1 MLRNKKGITLI
12 ALVVTI
18 VVLLILAGVTL
29 NLLLDENGII
39 SKSKDARNKWAEAQE
54 KEQKEMDDFVKE
66 NFPNWDGKQ
75 TEMPEIKKNET
86 TSKFDWYIYNESQM
100 KFLANYVNNTLT
112 EQDQKMIT
120 DNNTT
125 VDDIAI
131 TEETTIYLMN
141 DLNLGATFDSSGN
154 LISGEQWI
162 PIGATKDKTMLGTFE
177 GNNHYICGVYI
188 NRNEKF
194 NGIFGN
200 CNSIKNLTIKN
211 SYIEGLNCTGGI
223 AGVVRKGTVENCHNN
238 NTTVVLKKGDNMTVG
253 GIVAQCTGEKIEKC
267 TNTGKIISYAT
278 ATTGFAQIAGIA
290 GVSVNTDYIEC
301 INYGD
306 ISIEVEETEFSKLE
320 NWPAYVGGICGADNI
335 NIEGKGII
343 RDCHNE
349 GKIKGVYSVGGIVG
363 SSYIGANIQNC
374 SNIGNVEGY
383 CFIGGIV
390 GQFGNTENKLS
401 YSNLSECYNSGD
413 IIAKDLSD
421 MEAGGIIGTIRNR
434 GREDV
439 ITKCYSKGNI
449 INAKEKCGAI
459 IGYDENTEPKAKLSE
474 LYYLNSVGVGAMNN
488 SDDETR
494 KLQAVEDD
502 VKTYE
507 EFLEW
512 IKTK

>member
-154 LISGEQWI
+154 LISGEQWS

-200 CNSIKNLTIKN
+200 CNSVKNLTIKN

-223 AGVVRKGTVENCHNN
+223 AGVARKGTVENCHNN
-238 NTTVVLKKGDNMTVG
+238 NTTVVLKKGSNRTAG
-253 GIVAQCTGEKIEKC
+253 GIVGQCNGEKIEKC
-267 TNTGKIISYAT
+267 TNTGEIISYVIGTNAY
-278 ATTGFAQIAGIA
+278 AQI
-290 GVSVNTDYIEC
+290 
-301 INYGD
+301 
-306 ISIEVEETEFSKLE
+306 
-320 NWPAYVGGICGADNI
+320 GGICGISQNTNYTECTNYGTVKVELEEVQDSAYTGGI
-335 NIEGKGII
+335 CGMIVISQEGKGII
-343 RDCHNE
+343 RNCHNE
-349 GKIKGVYSVGGIVG
+349 GRIKGVLSVGGIAG
-363 SSYIGANIQNC
+363 SSSIGVDIQNC

-512 IKTK
+512 IKNK

>member
-1 MLRNKKGITLI
+1 MLKKQKGITLI

-18 VVLLILAGVTL
+18 VVLLILAGVTIS
-29 NLLLDENGII
+29 LLLDENGII
-39 SKSKDARNKWAEAQE
+39 SKSKDVRNKWAEAQE

-66 NFPNWDGKQ
+66 NFSNWDGKQ

-86 TSKFDWYIYNESQM
+86 TGKFDWYIYNESQM

-125 VDDIAI
+125 VEDIAI

-141 DLNLGATFDSSGN
+141 DLNLGATFDSTGN

-223 AGVVRKGTVENCHNN
+223 AGVARKGTVENCHNN
-238 NTTVVLKKGDNMTVG
+238 NTTVVLKKGSNR
-253 GIVAQCTGEKIEKC
+253 
-267 TNTGKIISYAT
+267 T
-278 ATTGFAQIAGIA
+278 A
-290 GVSVNTDYIEC
+290 
-301 INYGD
+301 
-306 ISIEVEETEFSKLE
+306 
-320 NWPAYVGGICGADNI
+320 
-335 NIEGKGII
+335 
-343 RDCHNE
+343 
-349 GKIKGVYSVGGIVG
+349 
-363 SSYIGANIQNC
+363 
-374 SNIGNVEGY
+374 
-383 CFIGGIV
+383 GGIV
-390 GQFGNTENKLS
+390 GQFGNTENNLS
-401 YSNLSECYNSGD
+401 YSNLSECYNSGN

-434 GREDV
+434 GREDI
-439 ITKCYSKGNI
+439 ITRCYSKGNI

-459 IGYDENTEPKAKLSE
+459 IGYDENTEPKAKLSK

-488 SDDETR
+488 SDDKTR

-512 IKTK
+512 IKNK

>member
-1 MLRNKKGITLI
+1 MLKNKKGITLI

-154 LISGEQWI
+154 LISGEQWS

-200 CNSIKNLTIKN
+200 CNSVKNLTIKN

-223 AGVVRKGTVENCHNN
+223 AGAVRKGTVENCHNN

-253 GIVAQCTGEKIEKC
+253 GIVSQCTGEKIEKC

-278 ATTGFAQIAGIA
+278 ATTGFTQIAGIA

-306 ISIEVEETEFSKLE
+306 ISIEVEETEFSKLK
-320 NWPAYVGGICGADNI
+320 NWPAYVGGICGGDNI

-349 GKIKGVYSVGGIVG
+349 GKIKGVYSVGGIIG

-502 VKTYE
+502 IKTYE

>member
-1 MLRNKKGITLI
+1 MLKNKKGITLI

-18 VVLLILAGVTL
+18 VVLLILAGVTIS
-29 NLLLDENGII
+29 LLLDENGII
-39 SKSKDARNKWAEAQE
+39 SKSKDARNKWEEAQE

-66 NFPNWDGKQ
+66 NFSDWDGKQ
-75 TEMPEIKKNET
+75 TEMPEITKNET
-86 TSKFDWYIYNESQM
+86 TGKFDWYIYNESQM

-131 TEETTIYLMN
+131 TEGTTIYLMN
-141 DLNLGATFDSSGN
+141 DLNLGATFDSTGN

-200 CNSIKNLTIKN
+200 CNSVKNLTIKN

-223 AGVVRKGTVENCHNN
+223 AGAVRKGTVENCHNN

-267 TNTGKIISYAT
+267 TNTGTI
-278 ATTGFAQIAGIA
+278 
-290 GVSVNTDYIEC
+290 YIE
-301 INYGD
+301 GRD
-306 ISIEVEETEFSKLE
+306 SK
-320 NWPAYVGGICGADNI
+320 NRSQA
-335 NIEGKGII
+335 
-343 RDCHNE
+343 
-349 GKIKGVYSVGGIVG
+349 GGIVG
-363 SSYIGANIQNC
+363 ICVGKSTISGCVNKGNINSGEKAGICTGEICGSSGTEDAVTISNC
-374 SNIGNVEGY
+374 KNEGT
-383 CFIGGIV
+383 INGIVTTGGIV
-390 GQFGNTENKLS
+390 GLLSTKGTVEQCSNTGNINITGSGGAGIVGQTNQKNGQ
-401 YSNLSECYNSGD
+401 SNSIVRQCYNSGN
-413 IIAKDLSD
+413 ISGTGWL
-421 MEAGGIIGTIRNR
+421 GGIVAYFCGQSQQGTVEN
-434 GREDV
+434 
-439 ITKCYSKGNI
+439 CYSKGAITATNSD
-449 INAKEKCGAI
+449 NGAI
-459 IGYDENTEPKAKLSE
+459 IGKKVQDDGNAIFNN
-474 LYYLNSVGVGAMNN
+474 LYYLNTIGLYAINN
-488 SDDETR
+488 NQTYESDTV
-494 KLQAVEDD
+494 KAVEDD
-502 VKTYE
+502 IKTYE

>member
-66 NFPNWDGKQ
+66 NFSNWDGKQ

-154 LISGEQWI
+154 LISGEQWS

-200 CNSIKNLTIKN
+200 CNSVKNLTIKN

-223 AGVVRKGTVENCHNN
+223 AGAVRKGTVENCHNN

-253 GIVAQCTGEKIEKC
+253 GIVSQCTGEKIEKC
-267 TNTGKIISYAT
+267 TNTGTI
-278 ATTGFAQIAGIA
+278 
-290 GVSVNTDYIEC
+290 YIEGRDSKNRSQAGGIVGIC
-301 INYGD
+301 VGKSTISGCVNKGNINSG
-306 ISIEVEETEFSKLE
+306 EKAGMCT
-320 NWPAYVGGICGADNI
+320 GGICGSSGTEDAVTISNC
-335 NIEGKGII
+335 K
-343 RDCHNE
+343 NE
-349 GKIKGVYSVGGIVG
+349 GTINGIVTTGGIVG
-363 SSYIGANIQNC
+363 LLSTKGTVEQC
-374 SNIGNVEGY
+374 SNTGNINITGS
-383 CFIGGIV
+383 GGAGIV
-390 GQFGNTENKLS
+390 GQTNQKNGQ
-401 YSNLSECYNSGD
+401 SNSIVRQCYNSGN
-413 IIAKDLSD
+413 ISGTGWL
-421 MEAGGIIGTIRNR
+421 GGIVAYFCGQSQQGTVEN
-434 GREDV
+434 
-439 ITKCYSKGNI
+439 CYSKGAITATNSD
-449 INAKEKCGAI
+449 NGAI
-459 IGYDENTEPKAKLSE
+459 IGKKVQDDGNAIFNN
-474 LYYLNSVGVGAMNN
+474 LYYLNTIGLYAINN
-488 SDDETR
+488 NQTYESDTV
-494 KLQAVEDD
+494 KAVEDD
-502 VKTYE
+502 IKTYE